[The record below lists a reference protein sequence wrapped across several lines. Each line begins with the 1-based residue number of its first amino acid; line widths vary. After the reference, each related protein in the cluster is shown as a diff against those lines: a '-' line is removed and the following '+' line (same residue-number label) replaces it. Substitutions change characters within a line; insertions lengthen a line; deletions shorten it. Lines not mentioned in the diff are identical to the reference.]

1 MPHLGISLFGPLVVT
16 LDGTVASG
24 FTSKKAQALL
34 SYLAVEA
41 DRPHSREELA
51 GLLWPDYA
59 EVSARANLRSVLA
72 NVRRVLD
79 DRNAALPFLLIAGE
93 TVQYNCAADQQVDV
107 AVFERQAPVTLGGQ
121 VVTALEAAVAQARAP
136 FLAGF
141 SLPDS
146 PPFEEWMLL
155 KREYLGRQV
164 AAARQQLA
172 GHWLAQGVLDQ
183 ALAHAERWAALEP
196 WQEEAHQLVM
206 RILAQSGR
214 RSDALKYFETCRRI
228 LHTELG
234 LEPGEETT
242 ALAERIRGGVAARP
256 GQEVRQQ
263 LPARPRD
270 SHQALPL
277 SPLVGRA
284 AEVMRLAGLLS
295 DPQQRLV
302 TITGPGG
309 IGKTHLAL
317 VVASEL
323 RTQFTDGAAVALLAP
338 LVSPDELVTALAEAA
353 GVQFYGSAPPEQQ
366 LFDYLAGKQLLLMV
380 DNCEHLLGG
389 RDLLVRMLAGAPQLK
404 ILATSRIPLGIQG
417 EQLFPL
423 DGLAFPGARG
433 TQDPGEP
440 VSETSHAAVALFVQ
454 CVRRMRHDYARPAG
468 HADLNDVA
476 YICALLR
483 GMPLGIL
490 LAATWM
496 QILSPHEIAHEIERD
511 FQFLQ
516 ATGDGLP
523 ARHQSLEIV
532 FRHSWHLLTAAEQ
545 GAFRRIAVFRGGF
558 TREAAAAVA
567 EAELPQLLGLAG
579 KHFLAV
585 AQGDQGAAA
594 RYEVHELMR
603 QFAAR
608 ELSLQPAEEHATRQR
623 HCLYYLGLLG
633 RRGAELKGSLQLEA
647 LAALEADAGNLR
659 SAWQWAVGAQLHVH
673 LAQAL
678 DGLGLFYERRGLYQ
692 DAEAVCHHTAQAL
705 AGADAAP
712 GILLLANLLRWQ
724 ARFSRYLGRGPVVK
738 ELAQRSLAL
747 LDSVA
752 LADEDLRLMRAA
764 ALLELGATTA
774 DYAEAWSYLESSMG
788 LYRSAGDPWG
798 KAQACFVLGESL
810 SNMPGCD
817 SRGQAL
823 LAESYQ
829 LFQSLGDRRST
840 IGVLKNMGFFAILRG
855 EHQKGESLLRESH
868 ALARALPDDVETL
881 RCMHILAHGLVL
893 CGKYGEAY
901 ALAEDELLCSRELG
915 HRPMLAQAFALSA
928 TVHQASGRYAQAC
941 DHALAGIQLA
951 EEVKDPRLVSYL
963 LWRLGEIYLAQGRY
977 AEARQ
982 LLDDSVALHR
992 NIGYHARLRDVL
1004 TSKGLC
1010 AYAQGGSHELR
1021 LCLAEALQLSVADRA
1036 WLTAIHALPLAALD
1050 AASHGQIE
1058 TAVELYALASCAPY
1072 IANSPWFEDV
1082 AGRHVAAAARSLS
1095 AAEVAAA
1102 QPRGQSRELW
1112 QVVED
1117 LLITLPDEA

>member
-1 MPHLGISLFGPLVVT
+1 MFGPFLVT
-16 LDGTVASG
+16 LDGIAVSG

-34 SYLAVEA
+34 AYLAVEA
-41 DRPHSREELA
+41 ARPHSREELA

-59 EVSARANLRSVLA
+59 EASARANLRSVLA

-121 VVTALEAAVAQARAP
+121 VVTALEAAVGQARAP

-172 GHWLAQGVLDQ
+172 GHWLAQGAMDQ
-183 ALAHAERWAALEP
+183 ALVHAERWAALEP

-228 LHTELG
+228 LYTELG
-234 LEPGEETT
+234 LEPDEETT
-242 ALAERIRGGVAARP
+242 ALAERIRHGVAVGP
-256 GQEVRQQ
+256 GQETRHQP
-263 LPARPRD
+263 PARPRD
-270 SHQALPL
+270 SHQAPPL
-277 SPLVGRA
+277 APLIGRA
-284 AEVMRLAGLLS
+284 AEVRRLAAFLS
-295 DPQQRLV
+295 DPQQRLI

-317 VVASEL
+317 VVANEL
-323 RTQFTDGAAVALLAP
+323 RTQFADGAAVALLAP
-338 LVSPDELVTALAEAA
+338 LVSSDELVTAIAEAA
-353 GVQFYGSAPPEQQ
+353 GVQFYASAPPEEQ
-366 LFDYLAGKQLLLMV
+366 LLDFLAGKQLLLMV
-380 DNCEHLLGG
+380 DNCEHVLGG
-389 RDLLVRMLAGAPQLK
+389 RDLLVRMLGGAPQLK
-404 ILATSRIPLGIQG
+404 ILATSRVPLGIQG

-423 DGLAFPGARG
+423 DGLAFPGAQGVR
-433 TQDPGEP
+433 DPGEP

-454 CVRRMRHDYARPAG
+454 CVRRLRPDYVRPAG
-468 HADLNDVA
+468 HVDLYDIA
-476 YICALLR
+476 HICALLR

-496 QILSPHEIAHEIERD
+496 QILSPHEIAQEIERD

-516 ATGDGLP
+516 AAGDGLP
-523 ARHQSLEIV
+523 ARHQSLEVV

-585 AQGDQGAAA
+585 AQRDQGAAA

-603 QFAAR
+603 QFATR
-608 ELSLQPAEEHATRQR
+608 ELCLRPAEEHATRQR
-623 HCLYYLGLLG
+623 HGLYYLGLLG
-633 RRGAELKGSLQLEA
+633 RRGAELRGSVQLEA
-647 LAALEADAGNLR
+647 LAAFEADAGNMR
-659 SAWQWAVGAQLHVH
+659 AAWQWAVGAQMHVH
-673 LAQAL
+673 LAQAM

-692 DAEAVCHHTAQAL
+692 DAEALCHHAAQSL
-705 AGADAAP
+705 P
-712 GILLLANLLRWQ
+712 GTNTVPGSLLLANLLRWQ

-738 ELAQRSLAL
+738 ELAQRSLEL
-747 LDSVA
+747 FDSAA
-752 LADEDLRLMRAA
+752 LADEDVRSMRAA

-774 DYAEAWSYLESSMG
+774 DYAESWSYLESSMA
-788 LYRSAGDPWG
+788 LYRSAGDQWG

-817 SRGQAL
+817 GRGQAL

-829 LFQSLGDRRST
+829 LFQALGDRRGT

-855 EHQKGESLLRESH
+855 QHQKGEALLRESL
-868 ALARALPDDVETL
+868 ALARALPDAIETV
-881 RCMHILAHGLVL
+881 RCMHVLAQGVML

-901 ALAEDELLCSRELG
+901 ALAEEELVCSHELG
-915 HRPMLAQAFALSA
+915 HKPMLAQAFTLSA
-928 TVHQASGRYAQAC
+928 TAHQASGRYVQAC
-941 DHALAGIQLA
+941 EYALAGIQLA
-951 EEVKDPRLVSYL
+951 EELKDPRLVSYL
-963 LWRLGEIYLAQGRY
+963 LWRLGEIYLAQERY
-977 AEARQ
+977 AEARH

-992 NIGYHARLRDVL
+992 TIDFRARLRDVL

-1010 AYAQGGSHELR
+1010 AYAQGEGHELR
-1021 LCLAEALQLSVADRA
+1021 LCLVEALQLSVADRA
-1036 WLTAIHALPLAALD
+1036 WLTAIRALPLAALD
-1050 AASHGQIE
+1050 AISRGQIE

-1082 AGRHVAAAARSLS
+1082 AGRHVAAGARSLP
-1095 AAEVAAA
+1095 AAAVAAA
-1102 QPRGQSRELW
+1102 QQRGQSRELW
-1112 QVVED
+1112 QAVEA
-1117 LLITLPDEA
+1117 LLAAILEDHSAGLSR